1 MTNHHEVI
9 SAFLD
14 DEPFDAPELVAAL
27 SDPSGRNLMIDL
39 VALRHI
45 VQPEE
50 RAMTQERDRGSAW
63 RPWLAAASVV
73 VALVGGYY
81 IGERRGTVDTPDAP
95 APSRVVQ
102 ASDWQLVPNGGAR

>member
-1 MTNHHEVI
+1 MTNQHEVI

-45 VQPEE
+45 VQPDEG
-50 RAMTQERDRGSAW
+50 AMTPQPERGLAW
-63 RPWLAAASVV
+63 RPWLAAAAVV

-81 IGERRGTVDTPDAP
+81 IGERRGTADTHGAP

-102 ASDWQLVPNGGAR
+102 ASDWQPVPNGGAR